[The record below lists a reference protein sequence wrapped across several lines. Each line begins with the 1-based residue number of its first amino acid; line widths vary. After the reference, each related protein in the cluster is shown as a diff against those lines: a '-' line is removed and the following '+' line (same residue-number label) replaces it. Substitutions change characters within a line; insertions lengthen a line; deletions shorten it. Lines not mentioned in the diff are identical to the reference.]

1 MGNNAE
7 RYTYR
12 IEWSQED
19 GIFVARCVEF
29 PGLGAHGHSQEEA
42 LRQIKVA
49 VTEAGKVPSSVTKQ
63 NFAESGNWHS
73 LLPAWTGIGLSGPS
87 VMSAAVI

>member
-1 MGNNAE
+1 MRNKVE

-29 PGLGAHGHSQEEA
+29 PGLGAHGHS
-42 LRQIKVA
+42 R
-49 VTEAGKVPSSVTKQ
+49 
-63 NFAESGNWHS
+63 
-73 LLPAWTGIGLSGPS
+73 
-87 VMSAAVI
+87 

>member
-1 MGNNAE
+1 MGNKAE

-29 PGLGAHGHSQEEA
+29 PGLGAQGHQSGRRESVDQPVDPIENY
-42 LRQIKVA
+42 LKRPIGQI
-49 VTEAGKVPSSVTKQ
+49 
-63 NFAESGNWHS
+63 
-73 LLPAWTGIGLSGPS
+73 
-87 VMSAAVI
+87 